1 MKLPF
6 NLFSAARAEPNKKYT
21 DVFSLF
27 QSATPV
33 TMGILNCTPNSF
45 SDGGQFLTRTA
56 ALAQAHKMI
65 NSGADMIDVGG
76 ESTRP
81 GAEPISAEE
90 ECERVIPLIQTLRA
104 ELDVPISVDTRKTLV
119 MQEAIK
125 AGASMINDVFALQ
138 DEGAVDLVAKTG
150 IPVCLMHAKGTPQ
163 NMQRNPFYQDV
174 LQEVFDFL
182 KARIDL
188 CLIAGVQPKQIIVDP
203 GFGFGKNLD
212 HNLTL
217 LKNLA
222 EFKKLNF
229 PMLVGLSRKHMIG
242 VILNKEVENRVYG
255 SLAAAVIACLA
266 GATIIRTHDVG
277 ATKDALAIAQA
288 VSTTAY
294 RSLQEVN
301 YA

>member
-6 NLFSAARAEPNKKYT
+6 NLFSAGRAELNKKYT
-21 DVFSLF
+21 EVLSLF
-27 QSATPV
+27 QSTTPI
-33 TMGILNCTPNSF
+33 TMGVLNCTPNSF
-45 SDGGQFLTRTA
+45 SDGGQYLTRTA

-65 NSGADMIDVGG
+65 NSGADIIDVGG

-81 GAEPISAEE
+81 GAEAVSAEE
-90 ECERVIPLIQTLRA
+90 ECERVIPLIETLRA
-104 ELDVPISVDTRKTLV
+104 ELDVPISVDTRKTRV

-125 AGASMINDVFALQ
+125 AGACMINDVFALQ
-138 DEGAVDLVAKTG
+138 DEGAVELVAKTG
-150 IPVCLMHAKGTPQ
+150 IPVCLMHAKGTPK
-163 NMQRNPFYQDV
+163 NMQLNPFYEDV

-182 KARIDL
+182 KARIEV
-188 CLIAGVQPKQIIVDP
+188 CLKAGIHPKQIIIDP

-212 HNLTL
+212 HNLIL

-229 PMLVGLSRKHMIG
+229 PILVGLSRKHMIG
-242 VILNKEVENRVYG
+242 VILNKEADNRLYG

-288 VSTTAY
+288 VSATAY
-294 RSLQEVN
+294 RTLQEEV